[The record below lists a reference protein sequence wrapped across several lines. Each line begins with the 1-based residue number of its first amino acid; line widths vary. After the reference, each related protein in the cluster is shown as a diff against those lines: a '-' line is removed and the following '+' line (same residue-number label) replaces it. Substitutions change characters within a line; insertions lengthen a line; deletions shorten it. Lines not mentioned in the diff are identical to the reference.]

1 MTNKHKIS
9 AWGLKDGK
17 DGALGAT
24 LYKKSGT
31 EKWETTVEAY
41 GKVSPSKYSN
51 IPMTPGDRVRVLA
64 PGGGGFG
71 SPQERSRAAVEE
83 DVREGYITEDRA
95 KDAYGLSN

>member
-1 MTNKHKIS
+1 
-9 AWGLKDGK
+9 
-17 DGALGAT
+17 
-24 LYKKSGT
+24 
-31 EKWETTVEAY
+31 
-41 GKVSPSKYSN
+41 
-51 IPMTPGDRVRVLA
+51 MTPGDRVRVLA